1 MNHHLST
8 LIGFSLL
15 ASLSWL
21 GCEKQLTQLPLGVQ
35 TPNNQYGSA
44 IGTEEALLNCYGDQQ
59 MLRLFLYSIDQYGNM
74 GMGLSVA
81 STAFQAVLAGQYP
94 VDGETTREFWRYPYA
109 IIRNSNQFLRDSKEF
124 NAVYHYPAR
133 ALEAEAEARA
143 FRAYQ
148 YFRLARWFGGVP
160 ITTEANMDEWYPARN
175 TEEEVYQFI
184 IEEFQ
189 FCIDHLLEDHVGGLL
204 SDDLNK
210 IEYGRLTKWAA
221 IGMLAEVYMSAPA
234 SLRNYPEA
242 IRLMREITNSGRFAL
257 LDDWTHVFNPD
268 YRVNAEG
275 IWPTMLSGAWD
286 GGGTKLG
293 HYSTTAQTWWRPTDE
308 MYAFYEEGDTRRDAT
323 ILKGFREN
331 YLEKYMQG
339 LVGDNRDNHPF
350 YYLRYADLLLTLSEA
365 LTVSDFQ
372 ANKQEAVDLL
382 NQVRGRANATLATP
396 DEFQTQDQ
404 LLNAILDEVHKELYM
419 EGQYWF
425 HMKRN
430 GAALTLSRTEQPAGD
445 TYKML
450 LPLHVDELRANP
462 NLIQNPGYADQ

>member
-1 MNHHLST
+1 MKNILPILLLLCSLCWVSCEDQLS
-8 LIGFSLL
+8 
-15 ASLSWL
+15 
-21 GCEKQLTQLPLGVQ
+21 QLPLGVQ
-35 TPNNQYGSA
+35 TPNNQYASA
-44 IGTEEALLNCYGDQQ
+44 IGTEEALLACYLDQQ

-81 STAFQAVLAGQYP
+81 ATAFQAVLSGQYT
-94 VDGETTREFWRYPYA
+94 VDGETTRELWRYPYA
-109 IIRNSNQFLRDSKEF
+109 IILRCNQFLRDSREF
-124 NAVYHYPAR
+124 NAVYRYPER
-133 ALEAEAEARA
+133 ELEAEAEART

-148 YFRLARWFGGVP
+148 YFRLVRWYGGVP
-160 ITTEANMDEWYPARN
+160 ITTEENMDDWYPARR
-175 TEEEVYQFI
+175 TEEEVHQFI
-184 IEEFQ
+184 IDEFR
-189 FCIDHLLEDHVGGLL
+189 FAIEHLLEDHVGGLL
-204 SDDLNK
+204 SDDPTK

-221 IGMLAEVYMSAPA
+221 MGMLAEVYMSAPT

-242 IRLMREITNSGRFAL
+242 IRLMREIITSGRFSL
-257 LDDWTHVFNPD
+257 LPDWKNVFNPD
-268 YRVNAEG
+268 FRVNPEG
-275 IWPTMLSGAWD
+275 IWPVMFSGAWD

-308 MYAFYEEGDTRRDAT
+308 MYAFYEESDVRRDAT

-350 YYLRYADLLLTLSEA
+350 YYLRYADLLLTLAEA
-365 LTVSDFQ
+365 LTVVDFEG
-372 ANKQEAVDLL
+372 NKTEAVELL
-382 NQVRGRANATLATP
+382 NQVRERAKASPASP
-396 DEFQTQDQ
+396 DDFTTQDQ
-404 LLNAILDEVHKELYM
+404 LINTIMDEVHKELYM

-430 GAALTLSRTEQPAGD
+430 GAELTLSRIELDVND

-450 LPLHVDELRANP
+450 LPIPVDELRANP